1 MTHSPPTSRRLTT
14 PETPRTPVPDPPI
27 RCISIDVEEYFQI
40 EAAHETIGQ
49 DRWPEMPSRVRRNM
63 DLLLELFDRTG
74 CRATFFFLGCVAKQ
88 HPDLTRRCIELG
100 HEVASHGS
108 MHDRLHRLTPG
119 SMLADVLNSKKLL
132 EDQTGKP
139 VLGYRS
145 PTWSLTRQTGWA
157 VDVLAE
163 AGFRYDASVF
173 PVSHPMYGVPDAP
186 DRPFVLSDSAQG
198 ARLLEVP
205 PLTWRIMG
213 KNLAVAGGGYF
224 RLLPLALMK
233 RGLKQA
239 AARGRPAILYFHPW
253 EFDPDM
259 PRMPLSAAGRLR
271 TYTGL
276 RSSTA
281 KLETIIRGFDGW
293 CPIGEHLG
301 RLQEMAEESGV
312 FTLRRQSAA

>member
-1 MTHSPPTSRRLTT
+1 M
-14 PETPRTPVPDPPI
+14 
-27 RCISIDVEEYFQI
+27 
-40 EAAHETIGQ
+40 
-49 DRWPEMPSRVRRNM
+49 
-63 DLLLELFDRTG
+63 
-74 CRATFFFLGCVAKQ
+74 
-88 HPDLTRRCIELG
+88 
-100 HEVASHGS
+100 
-108 MHDRLHRLTPG
+108 
-119 SMLADVLNSKKLL
+119 
-132 EDQTGKP
+132 EDQTGQA

-145 PTWSLTRQTGWA
+145 PTWSLTRETAWA

-186 DRPFVLSDSAQG
+186 DRPFVLSDNGHG

-224 RLLPLALMK
+224 RLLPLTLMR

-239 AARGRPAILYFHPW
+239 AAQKRPAILYFHPW

-259 PRMPLSAAGRLR
+259 PRMPLSATGRLR

-281 KLETIIRGFDGW
+281 KLESIINEFDGW
-293 CPIGEHLG
+293 RPIGEHLE
-301 RLQEMAEESGV
+301 QFSEMAGTSEV
-312 FTLRRQSAA
+312 FTLRQRSAA